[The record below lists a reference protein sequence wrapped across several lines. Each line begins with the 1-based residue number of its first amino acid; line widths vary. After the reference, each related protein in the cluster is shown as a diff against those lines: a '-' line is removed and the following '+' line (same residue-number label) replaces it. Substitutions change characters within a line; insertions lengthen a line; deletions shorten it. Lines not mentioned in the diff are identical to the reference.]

1 MGTPFAQ
8 SVANI
13 MSSFEWSRDY
23 PLYADEENVL
33 ADIHLFSHAIED
45 RPEGRRFTHSDPLS
59 AIADQTRLWLLDRV
73 CLPHR
78 NQKAL
83 RVSFLT
89 SMDRESIRLGES
101 GWVQVRSFDRTQG
114 TLPTGK

>member
-8 SVANI
+8 SVAHI

-73 CLPHR
+73 CLSP
-78 NQKAL
+78 QKSEGTQGQLSDVNGQRAH
-83 RVSFLT
+83 
-89 SMDRESIRLGES
+89 
-101 GWVQVRSFDRTQG
+101 QVR
-114 TLPTGK
+114 